1 MTIRPC
7 VSAPVPATRAWNGTL
22 VRSRFFDALS
32 LLLPTGEAFLIE
44 TLESWRAAFEP
55 MPGDE
60 LGSEVDRFIRE
71 EQAHRRAHSLYNAAL
86 IEAIPSMQ
94 PIAERA
100 NAITAELAHFGEP
113 MKLALVVAFEHLTA
127 VLAQEV
133 QSHRFLLV
141 QDESRAARLWRW
153 HAKEELGHRHVA
165 VDVARRVGLKRG
177 TLTLALLL
185 ATGYLATD
193 LMRYTFALCRC
204 DVHAGASRKTMLV
217 DCVGF
222 ALGAVPSL
230 MRMSR
235 HWFGLLLAPSR
246 GAH

>member
-1 MTIRPC
+1 MTIRSRVS
-7 VSAPVPATRAWNGTL
+7 VSAPASRAWNGTL

-44 TLESWRAAFEP
+44 TLEAWRTSFVHQ
-55 MPGDE
+55 PGDD
-60 LGSEVDRFIRE
+60 LGSEIDRFIRE
-71 EQAHRRAHSLYNAAL
+71 EQAHQRAHTNYNAAL
-86 IEAIPSMQ
+86 VDAVPSMQ

-100 NAITAELAHFGEP
+100 NAITAELARFGAP

-127 VLAQEV
+127 VLAQEIE
-133 QSHRFLLV
+133 SHPFMLV

-165 VDVARRVGLKRG
+165 VDVARRVGLPRG
-177 TLTLALLL
+177 KLTLALLL

-193 LMRYTFALCRC
+193 LVRYTFALCCC
-204 DVHAGASRKTMLV
+204 DVRSGASRKAMLV
-217 DCVGF
+217 DTLRF
-222 ALGAVPSL
+222 ACGAVPSL
-230 MRMSR
+230 TRMAG

-246 GAH
+246 CAH